1 MPMIPIN
8 PRPIIQIV
16 LKAFKVSI
24 KCKVYILSVSCG
36 DVLAAAGGST
46 RYFHFVY
53 IYIIYICVCMRMCLR
68 LLMWYVYES
77 RSPGA

>member
-1 MPMIPIN
+1 MPMVPIN

-16 LKAFKVSI
+16 LKVFKVSI

-53 IYIIYICVCMRMCLR
+53 VCVCACVCDCLCGTCMSQG
-68 LLMWYVYES
+68 LQVLE
-77 RSPGA
+77 A